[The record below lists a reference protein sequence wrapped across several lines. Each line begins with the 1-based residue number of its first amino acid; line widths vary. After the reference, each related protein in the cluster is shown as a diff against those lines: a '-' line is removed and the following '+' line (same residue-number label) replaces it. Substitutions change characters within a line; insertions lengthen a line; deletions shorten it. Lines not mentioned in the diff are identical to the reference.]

1 MPEHDPAQD
10 PSTDPAPAQAR
21 ALITADDPLAAL
33 ALLTRLPL
41 PGARVATAARRGA
54 AAGWAYPL
62 AGAVAGAG
70 AGLVLVMAA
79 ALGLGAGPAAGL
91 ALAAAVIVTGALH
104 EDGLADAVDGLWGG
118 WTPERRLE
126 IMKDSR
132 IGSYG
137 VLALVLS
144 LILRWSCLSALAAVS
159 PGGAALALV
168 AVGAAS
174 RAALLLPFAVLP
186 PARPGGLAAR
196 TGRPR
201 PATVVAGWA
210 VAAAVALATLGPA
223 GLAVLAAAALA
234 TLAATAIARVKI
246 GGQTGDILGATQQ
259 LAEIAGLVTLAALA

>member
-1 MPEHDPAQD
+1 MPSPDPAR
-10 PSTDPAPAQAR
+10 DPAPAAPE
-21 ALITADDPLAAL
+21 ALISVADPLAAL

-62 AGAVAGAG
+62 AGAVIGAG
-70 AGLVLVMAA
+70 AGLVLAA
-79 ALGLGAGPAAGL
+79 ASALGLGAGPAAGL
-91 ALAAAVIVTGALH
+91 ALAGAILATGALH
-104 EDGLADAVDGLWGG
+104 EDGLADAADGLWGG

-144 LILRWSCLSALAAVS
+144 LLLRWSCLAPLAADS
-159 PGGAALALV
+159 PLLAALALV

-174 RAALLLPFAVLP
+174 RAALLLPFALLP

-201 PATVVAGWA
+201 PATVAAGWIL
-210 VAAAVALATLGPA
+210 AAVLALAALGPA

-234 TLAATAIARVKI
+234 GIAATAIARMKI

-259 LAEIAGLVTLAALA
+259 LAEIAGLLVLAALA

>member
-1 MPEHDPAQD
+1 MPSPDPAR
-10 PSTDPAPAQAR
+10 DPAPAAPE
-21 ALITADDPLAAL
+21 ALISVADPLAAL

-62 AGAVAGAG
+62 AGAVTGAG
-70 AGLVLVMAA
+70 AGLMLAA
-79 ALGLGAGPAAGL
+79 ASALGLGAGPAAGL
-91 ALAAAVIVTGALH
+91 ALAGAILITGALH
-104 EDGLADAVDGLWGG
+104 EDGLADAADGLWGG

-144 LILRWSCLSALAAVS
+144 LLLRWSCLAPLAADS
-159 PGGAALALV
+159 PLLAALALV

-174 RAALLLPFAVLP
+174 RAALLLPFALLP

-201 PATVVAGWA
+201 PATVAAGWIL
-210 VAAAVALATLGPA
+210 AAVLALAALGPA

-234 TLAATAIARVKI
+234 GIAATAIARMKI

-259 LAEIAGLVTLAALA
+259 LAEIAGLLVLAALA

>member
-1 MPEHDPAQD
+1 MPAE
-10 PSTDPAPAQAR
+10 DPAPPPPPPF
-21 ALITADDPLAAL
+21 ALADPVAAL

-41 PGARVATAARRGA
+41 PGRLVAAAAPRGA

-62 AGAVAGAG
+62 AGAAVGGIAALALAIPAG
-70 AGLVLVMAA
+70 
-79 ALGLGAGPAAGL
+79 LGLGAGPAAGL

-104 EDGLADAVDGLWGG
+104 EDGLADAADGLWGG
-118 WTPERRLE
+118 WTRARRLE

-144 LILRWSCLSALAAVS
+144 MLLRWSCLSGLAAAS
-159 PGGAALALV
+159 MGAAALALV

-174 RAALLLPFAVLP
+174 RAALLLPFALLP
-186 PARPGGLAAR
+186 AARPGGLAAR
-196 TGRPR
+196 TGRPGG
-201 PATVVAGWA
+201 ATLAAGWA
-210 VAAAVALATLGPA
+210 VAAAVALAAIGPA

-234 TLAATAIARVKI
+234 GLGAGALARAKI

-259 LAEIAGLVTLAALA
+259 LAEIAGLLTLAALA